1 MHDDIHWLGASRLLD
16 LYRRGELSP
25 VEVARSLLDRIEAL
39 DERFGAFRLADP
51 DETLAQARR
60 AEDRYRHLE
69 RVGLLDG
76 LPVAIK
82 DSFLTRGWST
92 CFGSR
97 TVDPEQAWE
106 RDGPTVSSLRRHNA
120 VFVGKTTMPEFGWKA
135 VTDSPLT
142 GVSRNPWDRERTP
155 GGSSGGSGVALA
167 AGFCPLAIG
176 SDIGG
181 SARIPAAFCNVVG
194 LKPTQELAPLR
205 EDIKSGLLLH
215 AGVLARTVEDVALA
229 MDVMTEWHPSS
240 AARPQSPDSYTEA
253 FAEDVEG
260 LRVALSPG
268 LGLIDLDPE
277 VESTVREVGRTL
289 EQLGAWVSE
298 VDPGIEDPTGIYTD
312 LLLPTLTLEVDAV
325 DPSRRG
331 VMDPGLLE
339 AAEEGRKRSG
349 VDYASALQRR
359 RGLIATLGRL
369 QEHYDVLITATVP
382 IPPFEVGREVP
393 VDWPHERWWTWT
405 PLTFPFNVTGQP
417 ALSVPAGF
425 TADGLPIGAQFV
437 AGRHQERMV
446 LKAAHAYQRAN
457 PTFTHR
463 PPSVP

>member
-25 VEVARSLLDRIEAL
+25 VEVARSLLDRIDDL
-39 DERFGAFRLADP
+39 DPRFGAFRLVDP

-97 TVDPEQAWE
+97 TVDPDQAWE

-142 GVSRNPWDRERTP
+142 GISRNPWDRARTP

-205 EDIKSGLLLH
+205 EDIP
-215 AGVLARTVEDVALA
+215 E
-229 MDVMTEWHPSS
+229 
-240 AARPQSPDSYTEA
+240 
-253 FAEDVEG
+253 
-260 LRVALSPG
+260 LRIREFYQVVSRHTNR
-268 LGLIDLDPE
+268 LGRPE
-277 VESTVREVGRTL
+277 VIAHMRLDDAAVVVFREPQPEGGGFELNPAYIVRQDGRWLVTYKLTQFDEGFHEFDDETMDNFRTL
-289 EQLGAWVSE
+289 RKW
-298 VDPGIEDPTGIYTD
+298 Y
-312 LLLPTLTLEVDAV
+312 DAQKKV
-325 DPSRRG
+325 IREMMS
-331 VMDPGLLE
+331 
-339 AAEEGRKRSG
+339 AEES
-349 VDYASALQRR
+349 
-359 RGLIATLGRL
+359 
-369 QEHYDVLITATVP
+369 
-382 IPPFEVGREVP
+382 
-393 VDWPHERWWTWT
+393 
-405 PLTFPFNVTGQP
+405 
-417 ALSVPAGF
+417 
-425 TADGLPIGAQFV
+425 
-437 AGRHQERMV
+437 
-446 LKAAHAYQRAN
+446 
-457 PTFTHR
+457 
-463 PPSVP
+463 